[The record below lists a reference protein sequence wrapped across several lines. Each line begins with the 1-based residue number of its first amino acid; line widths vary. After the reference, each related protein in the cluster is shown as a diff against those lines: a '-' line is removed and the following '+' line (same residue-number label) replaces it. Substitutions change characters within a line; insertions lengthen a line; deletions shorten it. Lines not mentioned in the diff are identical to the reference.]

1 MKIHSHHL
9 SSMKL
14 QSLLCLLPIAASAQ
28 TATWFSSTED
38 ALWTKQKSIKLSNH
52 ADAEP
57 ILIVDDNSQ
66 GHRLKHWGTT
76 FNELDWDAFLALSR
90 LEQDD
95 LMHNLFAPDGDLRF
109 TRGRI
114 GMNCNDYGRS
124 WFSCDEVQGDLELRY
139 FNINRDKTSIIPL
152 IRAAQKYNPDLTF
165 WASPWSPPSWM
176 KINGDYPVVSSR
188 TNEADPKVD
197 YLLFGSVE
205 EIDENEMKFLGER
218 EKEFP
223 RRLATQDY
231 FIQDPRY
238 LQAYANYFSKFV
250 DAYKE
255 QGVPID
261 MVIYQNEAYSYT
273 PYPGCAWTA
282 EGTVRFNRDYLA
294 PTLKKKNPDVK
305 VYLGTFN
312 TNRQDHVEKILSDP
326 QLREQLS
333 GLAFQWE
340 GREILPAIRSQYPDF
355 SYICSESEC
364 GNGDMDWRA
373 GEHTF
378 FLIADNIGKG
388 CDEWY
393 NWNFLLPKKG
403 TSKWGWH
410 QNALIELDPDTR
422 TIRYT
427 PEYYAVKHFSHLIEP
442 GAQIVAFQ
450 PRYPAPTTPAVSE
463 GNILSADPA
472 PTTILVA
479 RNPDGKYI
487 AVAGNLSDSPAP
499 VTLQFNKKYLNATL
513 PPHSLNSFKI
523 P

>member
-1 MKIHSHHL
+1 ML
-9 SSMKL
+9 SAL
-14 QSLLCLLPIAASAQ
+14 GASAQ
-28 TATWFSSTED
+28 TATWFSSTEN
-38 ALWTKQKSIKLSNH
+38 AEWQKQKNLKLS
-52 ADAEP
+52 DKPESTP
-57 ILIVDDNSQ
+57 LVTVDNTSK
-66 GHRLKHWGTT
+66 GHTLKHWGTT

-90 LEQDD
+90 EEQDA
-95 LMHNLFAPDGDLRF
+95 LMHNIFSPDGDLRF

-124 WFSCDEVQGDLELRY
+124 WFSCDEVKGDLELRY
-139 FNINRDKTSIIPL
+139 FNIDRDKTGIIPL
-152 IRAAQKYNPDLTF
+152 IRAAQKYNPALTF

-176 KINGDYPVVSSR
+176 KINGDYPVVSSH
-188 TNEADPKVD
+188 TNNADPKID
-197 YLLFGSVE
+197 YLLFGSVD
-205 EIDENEMKFLGER
+205 EIDEDEMKFLGER
-218 EKEFP
+218 DKQFP

-282 EGTVRFNRDYLA
+282 EGTVKFNRDYLA
-294 PTLKKKNPDVK
+294 PTLKKNNPDVQ

-312 TNRQDHVEKILSDP
+312 TNRQDHVEKILSDAD
-326 QLREQLS
+326 LRNQLS

-340 GREILPAIRSQYPDF
+340 GREILPAIREQYPEF

-364 GNGDMDWRA
+364 GNGDMDWKA

-403 TSKWGWH
+403 TSKWGWN
-410 QNALIELDPDTR
+410 QNALVELDPLTR
-422 TIRYT
+422 SIRYT
-427 PEYYAVKHFSHLIEP
+427 PEYFAVKHFSNLIEQ
-442 GAQIVAFQ
+442 GAEIVGFQ
-450 PRYPAPTTPAVSE
+450 PRD
-463 GNILSADPA
+463 GGD
-472 PTTILVA
+472 TTILVA
-479 RNPDGKYI
+479 KNPDGQYI
-487 AVAGNLSDSPAP
+487 AVAGNFASSPKP
-499 VTLQFNKKYLNATL
+499 VTVQINKKYLNVTL
-513 PPHSLNSFKI
+513 PPHTFNSFVIK
-523 P
+523 